1 MSARFECHVPEQHIP
16 EDMLD
21 EFVMEML
28 PERDYIFWEEHFL
41 ICPACQDRLAQAD
54 EYVRLIKS
62 AAAELQSK
70 SPESK
75 PLDLSFDSD
84 AVAMA
89 CETHVGLDTRR
100 SLAGAVRDNW
110 ER

>member
-1 MSARFECHVPEQHIP
+1 VSARFDCHVPEEHIP

-28 PERDYIFWEEHFL
+28 PEQDYIFWEEHLL
-41 ICPACQDRLAQAD
+41 ICPTCQDRLAQTD

-70 SPESK
+70 SPQSK
-75 PLDLSFDSD
+75 SLDLSFDSD

-89 CETHVGLDTRR
+89 GETRVGLDRRR
-100 SLAGAVRDNW
+100 SLAGATHDNW